1 MPVLIFS
8 AQLDIN
14 LAIVEEHPDGIK
26 ATAYFE
32 DYLFKLFQ
40 DIEAINV
47 AAGTVLTLTLPGTDL
62 ILTQSTG
69 ISPITVDLS
78 SLDGRVTALTL
89 PAFILNLAQSTGVSP
104 LTVDLTGLD
113 GRVTSLTLPAN
124 VLNLAQTTGVSPL
137 TIDLSGLDGRV
148 TALTLPAF
156 IFTLAQSTGTSPLTL
171 DLTGLDGRVLA
182 LTLPANILT
191 LTQSTGTSPLTI
203 DLTGLDGTV
212 LTLTFD
218 SATDTITLTQS
229 TGTSPIT
236 VDLSTF
242 NIVRNRQEQSADR
255 MYVESDF
262 TAPPGGLQV
271 EGIQSIAASG
281 GFVSTPTGTYD
292 FTNHPGVWGLN
303 TGAASA
309 AGRVFLLSQFPGTM
323 HIGVGGVT
331 RVLGYF
337 QAPATLSV
345 ALQRFVLRF
354 GFFSMALPNTI
365 NEGCGF
371 EYQDDQN
378 GGRWQAICDDA
389 PGVETSVDT
398 GITVVASTY
407 YKLEFEVN
415 AAGTSVEFFIDDV
428 SVATIATNI
437 PAGTSF
443 SLFFSIHI
451 MKLVGLGNRAPYI
464 DYYSIRQELSR

>member
-1 MPVLIFS
+1 MSVLIFS

-32 DYLFKLFQ
+32 DFLFKLFQ

-62 ILTQSTG
+62 ELTQSTG
-69 ISPITVDLS
+69 TSPITVDLS

-137 TIDLSGLDGRV
+137 TIDLSGLDGVV
-148 TALTLPAF
+148 TALTLPAN
-156 IFTLAQSTGTSPLTL
+156 IFTLAQSQGTSPLTV
-171 DLTGLDGRVLA
+171 DLTGLDGRVLTLSFDA
-182 LTLPANILT
+182 LT
-191 LTQSTGTSPLTI
+191 
-203 DLTGLDGTV
+203 DL
-212 LTLTFD
+212 
-218 SATDTITLTQS
+218 ITLTQS

-236 VDLSTF
+236 VDISSF

-255 MYVESDF
+255 AYVESEF

-271 EGIQSIAASG
+271 EGLQAVGASG

-303 TGAASA
+303 TGAISS
-309 AGRVFLLSQFPGTM
+309 AGRLFMLSQFPGTM
-323 HIGVGGVT
+323 HIGVGGIT
-331 RVLGYF
+331 RMLGYF
-337 QAPATLSV
+337 QAPAVLSDAV
-345 ALQRFVLRF
+345 NRYVIRF
-354 GFFSMALPNTI
+354 GFFSMSLPNTI
-365 NEGCGF
+365 LEGCGF

-378 GGRWQAICDDA
+378 GGRWQGLCEDGI
-389 PGVETSVDT
+389 GETSLDT

-428 SVATIATNI
+428 SAGTVAANI
-437 PAGTSF
+437 PAGTAF
-443 SLFFSIHI
+443 SLFMSIHI
-451 MKLVGLGNRAPYI
+451 MKLVGTANRAPYI
-464 DYYSIRQELSR
+464 DYYSLRQELTR

>member
-1 MPVLIFS
+1 MPVLTFS

-14 LAIVEEHPDGIK
+14 LAIIEEHPDGLK

-32 DYLFKLFQ
+32 DFLFKLFQ

-47 AAGTVLTLTLPGTDL
+47 AAGTVLALSLPGTLFTLD
-62 ILTQSTG
+62 QSTG
-69 ISPITVDLS
+69 VSPQTVDLA
-78 SLDGRVTALTL
+78 SLDGRVTSLTL
-89 PAFILNLAQSTGVSP
+89 PANILNLAQSTGTSPLTVDLTGLDGVVTGLTLPANILNLAQSTGVSP

-113 GRVTSLTLPAN
+113 GRV
-124 VLNLAQTTGVSPL
+124 
-137 TIDLSGLDGRV
+137 
-148 TALTLPAF
+148 
-156 IFTLAQSTGTSPLTL
+156 
-171 DLTGLDGRVLA
+171 
-182 LTLPANILT
+182 
-191 LTQSTGTSPLTI
+191 
-203 DLTGLDGTV
+203 

-218 SATDTITLTQS
+218 TDTDTITLTQS

-236 VDLSTF
+236 VDLSSF

-255 MYVESDF
+255 AYVESDF

-271 EGIQSIAASG
+271 EGLQAVGASG

-303 TGAASA
+303 TGAISA
-309 AGRVFLLSQFPGTM
+309 AGRLFLLSQFPGTQ
-323 HIGVGGVT
+323 HIGVGGIT
-331 RVLGYF
+331 RFLAYF
-337 QAPATLSV
+337 QAPAVLSDAV
-345 ALQRFVLRF
+345 NRFVLRA

-365 NEGCGF
+365 LEGCGF

-378 GGRWQAICDDA
+378 GGRWQGLCED
-389 PGVETSVDT
+389 GVGETSLDT

-428 SVATIATNI
+428 SAGTVAANI
-437 PAGTSF
+437 PAGTAF
-443 SLFFSIHI
+443 SLFMSIHI
-451 MKLVGLGNRAPYI
+451 MKLVGTANRAPYI
-464 DYYSIRQELSR
+464 DYYSMRQELTR